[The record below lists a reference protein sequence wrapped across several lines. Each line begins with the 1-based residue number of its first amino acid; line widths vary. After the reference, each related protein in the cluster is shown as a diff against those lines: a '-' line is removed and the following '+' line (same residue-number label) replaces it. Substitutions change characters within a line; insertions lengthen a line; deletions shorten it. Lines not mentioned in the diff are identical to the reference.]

1 MSTDLIAHALHHDW
15 PEVEA
20 EVQDCRFIRAVRHSG
35 ASIGQPAYYAVGFT
49 YQVKGITYKGVLN
62 SPVEVQPHDKFPL
75 RYNPEH
81 PEQNNSLA
89 SKYESGWLK
98 YYPYIFAALL
108 IGFVVF
114 DVVRSLFF
122 RH

>member
-1 MSTDLIAHALHHDW
+1 MSADLTQHVLHHDW

-20 EVQDCRFIRAVRHSG
+20 EVCDCRFVRATRGSR
-35 ASIGQPAYYAVGFT
+35 ASIGEAAYYAVGFT
-49 YQVKGITYKGVLN
+49 YQVNGTTYQGVLN
-62 SPVEVQPHDKFPL
+62 SPVGVQPHDKFSL

-81 PEQNNSLA
+81 PEENNSLA
-89 SKYESGWLK
+89 SECERGWFK
-98 YYPYIFAALL
+98 YYTYIFAALL